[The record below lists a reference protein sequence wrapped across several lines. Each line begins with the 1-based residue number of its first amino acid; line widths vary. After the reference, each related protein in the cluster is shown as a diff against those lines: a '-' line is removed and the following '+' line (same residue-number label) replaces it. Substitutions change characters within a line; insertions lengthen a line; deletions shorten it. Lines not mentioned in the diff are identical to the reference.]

1 MKWVLAAVALFASL
15 GCSGCWNRQPYYYPP
30 PAYGQ
35 ATYAAPAYATPT
47 YSAAPICPPGC
58 VPPPQCT
65 CP

>member
-1 MKWVLAAVALFASL
+1 MKWVLAVVALFASL

-35 ATYAAPAYATPT
+35 PTYATPT
-47 YSAAPICPPGC
+47 YSAAPVYSNPC

>member
-1 MKWVLAAVALFASL
+1 MKWAIVFATLAVAGIT
-15 GCSGCWNRQPYYYPP
+15 GCQNRQPYYYPP

-35 ATYAAPAYATPT
+35 ATYAQPTYAQPVYSQPAYTGQP
-47 YSAAPICPPGC
+47 C